1 MSAAT
6 MSQTSDPDAPIGLP
20 YQFDTS
26 SVWHWI
32 LKYAFGLNAVL
43 VVGILFTVL
52 VPHEWPKALGLVAME
67 LAVLFFTRI
76 FVKFQ
81 TGSVG
86 ALFRD
91 RVVIAPNVLLGVPL
105 PGPKGT
111 YGLDRF
117 SAVRVEF
124 SSGPIG
130 PGVQGGPNEVIWL
143 LGVPGTPNI
152 VLARAEDRTGGAVGQ
167 AFGALLHLPVEE
179 VGKPRE
185 IRL

>member
-1 MSAAT
+1 MQGAT
-6 MSQTSDPDAPIGLP
+6 MPQRSDLALP
-20 YQFDTS
+20 YRFDTS

-43 VVGILFTVL
+43 VAGLLFTVL
-52 VPHEWPKALGLVAME
+52 VSHEWPKALGLVVVE

-86 ALFRD
+86 TLFSD
-91 RVVIAPNVLLGVPL
+91 RVVIEPNVLLGVPL
-105 PGPKGT
+105 PGPRGT
-111 YGLDRF
+111 FALDRF

-124 SSGPIG
+124 WSGPIG

-143 LGVPGTPNI
+143 VGTPGTPNV
-152 VLARAEDRTGGAVGQ
+152 VLARTEDGAGPAVGQ
-167 AFGALLHLPVEE
+167 AFGTLL
-179 VGKPRE
+179 
-185 IRL
+185 